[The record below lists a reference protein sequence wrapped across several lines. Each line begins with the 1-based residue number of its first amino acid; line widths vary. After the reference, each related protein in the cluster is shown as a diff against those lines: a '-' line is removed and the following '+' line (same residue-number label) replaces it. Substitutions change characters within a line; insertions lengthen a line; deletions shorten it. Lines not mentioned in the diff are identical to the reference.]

1 MKTLKHLGIVAGIAF
16 IMAMYFWAADSLN
29 EGIPAYYEL
38 HNILVEIAF
47 ATGAV
52 FVVYSSIYFF
62 LRLVFYLSRNKKVSK
77 KNETA

>member
-16 IMAMYFWAADSLN
+16 VIGMFLWVAESLS

-38 HNILVEIAF
+38 HHILIEIAF
-47 ATGAV
+47 ATGAI

-62 LRLVFYLSRNKKVSK
+62 LRLVFYLSRHKKASTK
-77 KNETA
+77 YETA